1 VILPPRN
8 WGTPVNGN
16 SPSSTKAQVI
26 VQLGKGY
33 AAASGTVN
41 GEDDGDTI
49 VVGSEVVQ
57 SIETE
62 DDESGNTITIATA

>member
-1 VILPPRN
+1 M
-8 WGTPVNGN
+8 
-16 SPSSTKAQVI
+16 
-26 VQLGKGY
+26 QLGKGY

-49 VVGSEVVQ
+49 VVGSEAVQ

-62 DDESGNTITIATA
+62 DDESENTITVATA

>member
-1 VILPPRN
+1 
-8 WGTPVNGN
+8 
-16 SPSSTKAQVI
+16 
-26 VQLGKGY
+26 VQLGKEY
-33 AAASGTVN
+33 AAASGTAN

-62 DDESGNTITIATA
+62 DGESRDTITVAVA

>member
-1 VILPPRN
+1 
-8 WGTPVNGN
+8 
-16 SPSSTKAQVI
+16 

-41 GEDDGDTI
+41 CEDDGDTI

-62 DDESGNTITIATA
+62 DDESGNTITVATA